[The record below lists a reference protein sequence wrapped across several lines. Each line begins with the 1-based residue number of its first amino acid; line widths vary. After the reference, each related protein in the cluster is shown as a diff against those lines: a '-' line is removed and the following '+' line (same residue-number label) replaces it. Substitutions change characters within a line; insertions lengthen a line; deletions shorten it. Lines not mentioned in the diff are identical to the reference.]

1 MLFLAKIMQ
10 VYEENIVVLL
20 HYKEYSRQLAAGK
33 AKTQKARRFLKKG
46 AAGRREGYGKMA

>member
-1 MLFLAKIMQ
+1 MLFLAKIVQ

-20 HYKEYSRQLAAGK
+20 HYKEYSRQLAASK

-46 AAGRREGYGKMA
+46 AAGGREGYGKMA